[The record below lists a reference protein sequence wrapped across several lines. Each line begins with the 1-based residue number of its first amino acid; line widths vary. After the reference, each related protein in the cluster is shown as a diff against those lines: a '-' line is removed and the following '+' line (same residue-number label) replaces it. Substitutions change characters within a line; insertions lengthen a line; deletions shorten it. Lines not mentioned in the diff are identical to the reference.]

1 MLAFWHIVWHNPSMS
16 TARQRVTEHELRQAL
31 AAWLAPRLSGDDL
44 LVEELGIENGT
55 ARVDVAQLGRSLCG
69 FEIKSDFDTL
79 DRLAHQMHAYHRV
92 FDALTIITTAAFVP
106 QVTMLLPPWWG
117 ILQADRNAAGE
128 VALSEVR
135 PATANPRQEPESIA
149 ALLWRDEAALM
160 LQENLGAKVASSA
173 SRAKLYRQ
181 LADLAEM
188 ATLKDWVVNVLR
200 TRTSLRERD
209 LRRVRSAD
217 PVAAPSEPD
226 DGLRHLAA
234 MS

>member
-1 MLAFWHIVWHNPSMS
+1 MS
-16 TARQRVTEHELRQAL
+16 TVRQRVTEQELRRAL
-31 AAWLAPRLSGDDL
+31 VAWLAPRLAADDL
-44 LVEELGIENGT
+44 LVEELGIENGM
-55 ARVDVAQLGRSLCG
+55 ARVDVAQVGRSLCG

-106 QVTMLLPPWWG
+106 QVTLLLPPWWG
-117 ILQADRNAAGE
+117 ILQADRDAAGE

-173 SRAKLYRQ
+173 KRAKLYRQ
-181 LADLAEM
+181 LADLAEL
-188 ATLKDWVVNVLR
+188 ATLRDWVVAALR
-200 TRTSLRERD
+200 ARTSLRERD

-217 PVAAPSEPD
+217 PVAGPSGRD
-226 DGLRHLAA
+226 DGLRRLAA

>member
-1 MLAFWHIVWHNPSMS
+1 MNSP
-16 TARQRVTEHELRQAL
+16 RQRVTERELRHAL
-31 AAWLAPRLSGDDL
+31 AAWLTPRYGGDDL
-44 LVEELGIENGT
+44 FVEELGIENGT

-106 QVTMLLPPWWG
+106 QVTLLLPTWWG
-117 ILQADRNAAGE
+117 ILQAERDVAGQIS
-128 VALSEVR
+128 LSEVR
-135 PATANPRQEPESIA
+135 PATANPRQESESIA

-160 LQENLGAKVASSA
+160 LQENLGAKVTRSA
-173 SRAKLYRQ
+173 NRAKLYRQ
-181 LADLAEM
+181 LADLTES
-188 ATLKDWVVNVLR
+188 ATLRDWVVTVLR
-200 TRTSLRERD
+200 ARTSLRERD
-209 LRRVRSAD
+209 LHRVRSAD
-217 PVAAPSEPD
+217 PIVAPSGPN